1 MLQNVEIPKRFGDS
15 NTDIMA
21 AKSLPIE
28 APRGGTEHQ
37 IQLAEIHLG
46 EAALQYQSRPSTSL
60 STVYRHRVKEQK
72 NRVTKV
78 YSSRRFGKAKY
89 MLEQDIVS
97 GRVTGFAL
105 VLMGHMR
112 SGLRPVLNKIFHQS
126 LMPFALFAVQMSLK
140 LWIAR
145 PG

>member
-46 EAALQYQSRPSTSL
+46 EAALQYQSRPTTSL
-60 STVYRHRVKEQK
+60 STAYRHKAKAPK

-78 YSSRRFGKAKY
+78 YSCRRCGEAK
-89 MLEQDIVS
+89 S
-97 GRVTGFAL
+97 ARTGHRQRKGDWFCPSVDGAYEEW
-105 VLMGHMR
+105 VAAC
-112 SGLRPVLNKIFHQS
+112 VK
-126 LMPFALFAVQMSLK
+126 
-140 LWIAR
+140 
-145 PG
+145 